1 MWSHILWF
9 KNILFIKI
17 EQISSWFSDKN
28 LKKQKVKKQYEEA
41 ETKIKLKENIIM
53 RKKPP
58 LF

>member
-1 MWSHILWF
+1 V
-9 KNILFIKI
+9 IKI
-17 EQISSWFSDKN
+17 S
-28 LKKQKVKKQYEEA
+28 KKQKVKKQYEEA